1 MSKKQKLKIIPLG
14 GLDEIGK
21 NITVF
26 EYGKDIIVVD
36 CGLMFP
42 DEEMPG
48 IDIVIPDMSYLVKNS
63 DRVRGVILTHGH
75 EDHIGALPY
84 LFKEIDVPVY
94 GTSFSLG
101 LVENKFKEHGLS
113 SKTKM
118 VAKKPGDIFPV
129 GCFNIEFIRSNHS
142 IPGAV
147 ALAIHTPI
155 GTILH
160 TGDFKIDST
169 PIDGEMMDLARIGE
183 LGKQGVLALFSESTN
198 VERPGF
204 TMSERTVGVTFDEI
218 FRNNQTNRIIVATF
232 ASNVHRIQQIIN
244 AAYNYKRKVAISGRS
259 MMNAINVAIEL
270 GYMKVPKNTII
281 EIEEIERY
289 PAEKLVII
297 TTGSQGEAMS
307 ALTRM
312 AFADHKK
319 VSITH
324 GDTVII
330 SATPIPGNEKTVSRV
345 INQLF
350 KLGAEVIYES
360 LADIHVSG
368 HACREELKLILSLAK
383 PKFFFPVHGEFRH
396 LMQHAKLAQ
405 SMGIDEDNIYILT
418 IGEVMELGRDSCKKA
433 GTVPSGKVLVD
444 GLGVGDVG
452 NIVLRDRKHLAED
465 GLIVV
470 VVNIDCQSKEITA
483 GPDVISRG
491 FVYMRESEDLIEAI
505 KDCARNAI
513 EDCLNKNVGDW
524 NTIKSRVKNKISDF
538 LYEKTK
544 RKPMILPV
552 IMETE

>member
-84 LFKEIDVPVY
+84 LFRDIDVPVY

-218 FRNNQTNRIIVATF
+218 FRNNQTNRIIVAT
-232 ASNVHRIQQIIN
+232 
-244 AAYNYKRKVAISGRS
+244 
-259 MMNAINVAIEL
+259 
-270 GYMKVPKNTII
+270 
-281 EIEEIERY
+281 
-289 PAEKLVII
+289 
-297 TTGSQGEAMS
+297 
-307 ALTRM
+307 
-312 AFADHKK
+312 
-319 VSITH
+319 
-324 GDTVII
+324 
-330 SATPIPGNEKTVSRV
+330 
-345 INQLF
+345 
-350 KLGAEVIYES
+350 
-360 LADIHVSG
+360 
-368 HACREELKLILSLAK
+368 
-383 PKFFFPVHGEFRH
+383 
-396 LMQHAKLAQ
+396 
-405 SMGIDEDNIYILT
+405 
-418 IGEVMELGRDSCKKA
+418 
-433 GTVPSGKVLVD
+433 
-444 GLGVGDVG
+444 
-452 NIVLRDRKHLAED
+452 
-465 GLIVV
+465 
-470 VVNIDCQSKEITA
+470 
-483 GPDVISRG
+483 
-491 FVYMRESEDLIEAI
+491 
-505 KDCARNAI
+505 
-513 EDCLNKNVGDW
+513 
-524 NTIKSRVKNKISDF
+524 
-538 LYEKTK
+538 
-544 RKPMILPV
+544 
-552 IMETE
+552 